1 MSLLHGQ
8 GTDGDGSWFSGGTSV
23 KVDCF
28 SQGARRVAQKQEDD
42 LLSYYETC

>member
-1 MSLLHGQ
+1 MGMVVGFLVERL
-8 GTDGDGSWFSGGTSV
+8 